1 MYFIF
6 GILLIVG
13 IVCCFFLHYRK
24 KRVIRRICKMSFCE
38 KYCKLNELIHPWGF
52 SYLPSQDIFTSELD
66 AWQRQFGYHSLFDQS
81 APHFNMVFDCEPI
94 YFNYQGRTWRIEFWK
109 GQYGINTGG
118 EIGVYCADSIVA
130 PEQYADAHFHSVE
143 DSQLLCLEMELY
155 EKGCRLFQIR
165 ERHWWLT
172 GFCMGRYSEPGN
184 LEMRVSV
191 TCLDQEM
198 LCGFVG
204 GLLTRGYNRCELD
217 ICENTVAFTFS
228 VPRSK
233 QPTGRSGCR
242 AGWSQWKNRLFCRIY
257 CKITDVFTC
266 TLDRLLYLYF
276 MVPFAFRRLL
286 CFRKNRKQKK
296 HRKGSMCV

>member
-1 MYFIF
+1 M
-6 GILLIVG
+6 
-13 IVCCFFLHYRK
+13 FFSALQE

-66 AWQRQFGYHSLFDQS
+66 AWQRKFGYHSLFDQS

-155 EKGCRLFQIR
+155 EKGCRLFRIR

-172 GFCMGRYSEPGN
+172 GFVWEDTVNREI
-184 LEMRVSV
+184 LR
-191 TCLDQEM
+191 
-198 LCGFVG
+198 CGFPLPVS
-204 GLLTRGYNRCELD
+204 TRKC
-217 ICENTVAFTFS
+217 
-228 VPRSK
+228 
-233 QPTGRSGCR
+233 
-242 AGWSQWKNRLFCRIY
+242 
-257 CKITDVFTC
+257 
-266 TLDRLLYLYF
+266 
-276 MVPFAFRRLL
+276 FADL
-286 CFRKNRKQKK
+286 
-296 HRKGSMCV
+296 